1 MTMKML
7 ALHAKFIFAFSK
19 CTKHMQVHCTRDWMS
34 ETLKNLREHNIWNCS
49 IINSIKLY
57 SWCAL
62 CQGSLL
68 NWVLNWR
75 KEQKCSLW
83 VSCWCFLILFRDIN
97 LAFFFII
104 FHIICSASAIS
115 LLYPEGL
122 FIPALLLCSLFW
134 V

>member
-57 SWCAL
+57 SWCAF
-62 CQGSLL
+62 CQSSLL

-97 LAFFFII
+97 LAFFLYN
-104 FHIICSASAIS
+104 IS
-115 LLYPEGL
+115 YNLQCFCHFPSLSWGAVYSSSVV
-122 FIPALLLCSLFW
+122 CSLFW